1 LDCIGIVEVN
11 GPGEDTQVMGPD
23 VYHAPG
29 VAEYMGKVVGELTFI
44 GDDGTPGSD
53 DTNLLNT

>member
-1 LDCIGIVEVN
+1 MN
-11 GPGEDTQVMGPD
+11 GPCDDTQVMGPD
-23 VYHAPG
+23 VYHGPG
-29 VAEYMGKVVGELTFI
+29 VAEYMGKVVGELIFI